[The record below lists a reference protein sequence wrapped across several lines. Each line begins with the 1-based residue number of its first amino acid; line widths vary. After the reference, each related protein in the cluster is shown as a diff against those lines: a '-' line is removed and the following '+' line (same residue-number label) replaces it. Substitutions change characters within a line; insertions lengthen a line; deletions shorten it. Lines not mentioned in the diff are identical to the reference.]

1 MAIEM
6 SFIYNFH
13 AILFSLFVVLL
24 YLASGHIFWTKL
36 LAIASV
42 YVINT
47 IKQKSLNKYE
57 NKQIV

>member
-13 AILFSLFVVLL
+13 AILFFLFVVLL